1 MCSLLP
7 CGSAAQLYLHLM
19 VLEASLSG
27 WTVLSLWLTSSHG
40 NRRPYQQIFGGMP
53 YFEPHA
59 MSATIRASVV
69 YPDFVRLYGSA
80 ARHAVPDHALSR
92 FLCFQVFQHFN
103 NPPQPQAGD
112 AGADIWRDLLG

>member
-1 MCSLLP
+1 ML
-7 CGSAAQLYLHLM
+7 
-19 VLEASLSG
+19 
-27 WTVLSLWLTSSHG
+27 
-40 NRRPYQQIFGGMP
+40 

-92 FLCFQVFQHFN
+92 SLCFQVFQHLN
-103 NPPQPQAGD
+103 YPPQPQAGD
-112 AGADIWRDLLG
+112 ADLETRRDLLG